1 MIKEAIDRILGLSAP
16 TVEYYNER
24 PYADR
29 PLVPIKEPLD
39 SPEDVG
45 TLSGLVRLV
54 QSGINAIAPDA
65 CFAIVESPTLVT
77 VNSLQCNAWGD
88 RQVFVRCKLPE
99 YGHFEFGRYLEQ
111 EEFMVG
117 LQAFFVR
124 EPQGTDNEYVIRIA
138 GKLSAQDIKQ
148 ADDDGMSQTATIRT
162 GVVLAADVTVKKL
175 VRLRPYRTFREV
187 EQPASEFVFRLR
199 SRKDQI
205 PSLALHVADGD
216 MWQAEAMQNIKKYLE
231 TALPTLTIV
240 A

>member
-1 MIKEAIDRILGLSAP
+1 M
-16 TVEYYNER
+16 N
-24 PYADR
+24 
-29 PLVPIKEPLD
+29 
-39 SPEDVG
+39 
-45 TLSGLVRLV
+45 
-54 QSGINAIAPDA
+54 
-65 CFAIVESPTLVT
+65 
-77 VNSLQCNAWGD
+77 
-88 RQVFVRCKLPE
+88 
-99 YGHFEFGRYLEQ
+99 
-111 EEFMVG
+111 FMVG

-148 ADDDGMSQTATIRT
+148 ADDDGMSQTATLRT